1 MLFVGGHGVI
11 EWKRLANPN
20 QGIISE
26 ANKLF
31 HLVAKILYMVIKHPV
46 KSHPKICSGQ

>member
-1 MLFVGGHGVI
+1 MLFAGGHKVI
-11 EWKRLANPN
+11 EWKRLTNPS
-20 QGIISE
+20 QGIISK
-26 ANKLF
+26 ANRLF